1 MLQSMGS
8 QTARH
13 NRATEQQQQN
23 IYLDKRK
30 LKKKARSLRWRKPN
44 IINIKTKT
52 S

>member
-30 LKKKARSLRWRKPN
+30 LKKKNQESEVEE
-44 IINIKTKT
+44 T
-52 S
+52 